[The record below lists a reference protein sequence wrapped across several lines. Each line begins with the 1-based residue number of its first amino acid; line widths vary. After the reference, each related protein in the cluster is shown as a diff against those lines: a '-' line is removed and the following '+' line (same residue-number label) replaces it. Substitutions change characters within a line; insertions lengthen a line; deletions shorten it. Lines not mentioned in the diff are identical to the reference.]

1 MSDVILFGGTILTM
15 NDQQPEVSALAFQSG
30 RVQAVGGDEILSLR
44 RDHTQLIDLEGRTA
58 CPGFVDAH
66 HHITLA
72 AWCERGVDLKGCR
85 SRSEA
90 LNRIAAHAAVRVAP
104 SQGDGSQH
112 WIYAY
117 NYRPRHF
124 ADRSPISRY
133 DLDTVAGD
141 RPVLVMH
148 FSFHEGVVSSS
159 GLRASGISRQ
169 SRDPL
174 GGRIVRDRHGEP
186 TGELLETAIGPV
198 EALARSSAAGTGYE
212 DWLRALQHY
221 CQRLFAAGITH
232 VCDPGIDAMLEE
244 YVRRAQ
250 KEGRLPLPIQM
261 LFVSAHGLFQ
271 PPVDRLSGPTTG
283 QQVDGV
289 QVGALKLFADGG
301 SRCAVCV
308 GLRESLAGVIALAG
322 RAARLRRPALLLQ
335 SSAPDA
341 PRLDRSGHLHMGY
354 LHYQPGRLAGLC
366 REAQNRGFQIAV
378 HAACNAGIDQVLD
391 AYERLPQG
399 RYRHRV
405 EHLVSLDRAQARR
418 LAAAGVVGVVQPAYV
433 AEIGDEWEAMPTP
446 SRLES
451 VPLRTLLQ
459 AGVTLAGSSDAPI
472 VDYDPLRGMEVA
484 ITRRTQAGLVH
495 QAEQSITALEALR
508 LWTVG
513 AALAANMTGEI
524 GVLRPG
530 ARADLAV
537 LSRNPLTTP
546 PEMFGAIRVER
557 TILGGQT
564 VFASPHA
571 ARSTHPGEQSPTR
584 S

>member
-1 MSDVILFGGTILTM
+1 MTDTILFDGTILTM
-15 NDQQPEVSALAFQSG
+15 DDRQPETSAMALEAGQ
-30 RVQAVGGDEILSLR
+30 VQAVGGGEVLALR
-44 RDHTQLIDLEGRTA
+44 RGHTQMIDLQGRTA
-58 CPGFVDAH
+58 CPGFIDAH

-72 AWCERGVDLKGCR
+72 AWYERGIDLKGCR
-85 SRSEA
+85 SRREA
-90 LNRIAAHAAVRVAP
+90 LDRIAAHAVARISP
-104 SQGDGSQH
+104 PAGDGREE

-133 DLDTVAGD
+133 DLDRVAGD

-148 FSFHEGVVSSS
+148 FSFHEGVLSSS
-159 GLRASGISRQ
+159 GLRACGITRQ

-212 DWLRALQHY
+212 DWLGALERY
-221 CQRLFAAGITH
+221 CRGLFAAGITH
-232 VCDPGIDAMLEE
+232 VCDPGIDAMLER

-250 KEGRLPLPIQM
+250 MEGRLPLPISM
-261 LFVSAHGLFQ
+261 LFVSASGLFQ

-283 QQVDGV
+283 EQVDGV

-308 GLRESLAGVIALAG
+308 GLRESLAGVVALAG
-322 RAARLRRPALLLQ
+322 RATRLRRPALLLQ

-341 PRLDRSGHLHMGY
+341 PRLDRSGRLHMGY
-354 LHYQPGRLAGLC
+354 LHYEPGRLAELC
-366 REAQNRGFQIAV
+366 REAQDRGFQIAI
-378 HAACNAGIDQVLD
+378 HAACNAGIDLVLD

-405 EHLVSLDRAQARR
+405 EHLVSLDRAQAQR
-418 LAAAGVVGVVQPAYV
+418 LAEVGAVGVVQPAYI
-433 AEIGDEWEAMPTP
+433 AEIGDEWEAMATP
-446 SRLES
+446 RRLKS
-451 VPLRTLLQ
+451 VPLRTLLR

-472 VDYDPLRGMEVA
+472 ADYAPLRGMEAA
-484 ITRRTQAGLVH
+484 ITRRTKGGLVH
-495 QAEQSITALEALR
+495 QPEQRITPLEALR

-513 AALAANMTGEI
+513 AALAANMEGEI

-530 ARADLAV
+530 ARADV
-537 LSRNPLTTP
+537 VVHSRNPLTTP
-546 PEMFGAIRVER
+546 SELFGTIRVER
-557 TILGGQT
+557 TILGGRT
-564 VFASPHA
+564 VFSAPQLDA
-571 ARSTHPGEQSPTR
+571 QDPTR